1 MNRTELLAR
10 LADRS
15 VEWDVLVIG
24 GGATGLGIA
33 LDAASRGYRTALLEG
48 ADFAEGTSSRS
59 TKLIHGGVRY
69 LRGGEVGLVR
79 ESLRERGRLL
89 HNAAGLVKPLAFVV
103 PAYRWYERFF
113 YGVGLTLYDVLAGSL
128 GIESTGHLSAA
139 DSIREVPNLSN
150 DGLRGATQ
158 YWDGQ
163 FDDARLAIALAMTA
177 VKEGA
182 TVVNH
187 VKVEELIQESGKVS
201 GVAAVDQLDGTEYRV
216 RARVVINATGV
227 FSDSVRRMDNPD
239 AGDIMTTSQG
249 MHLVL
254 DREFLGGDTAVMIP
268 STDDGR
274 VLFAI
279 PWYNRV
285 ILGTTDTGGVAVDRH
300 PAPLDSEIDYLLEH
314 MGRYLV
320 KTPERSDIKAA
331 FAGLRP
337 LVRPRGD
344 SGATSKISRSH
355 QILVSEKGLLTV
367 AGGKWTTYRQMAEE
381 AVDKACT
388 LGGLGAQPCLTRD
401 LPLLHS
407 GPVKGDLLDAELPYT
422 LGDIDRGLKEEMA
435 MTLDDLLSR
444 RTRSLLLDSEAVV
457 RIAPLVAK
465 RMAEH
470 FDRDDHWVESEFS
483 RFRRIAAAYK
493 APTSQRPSSPESEGS

>member
-1 MNRTELLAR
+1 M
-10 LADRS
+10 
-15 VEWDVLVIG
+15 
-24 GGATGLGIA
+24 
-33 LDAASRGYRTALLEG
+33 
-48 ADFAEGTSSRS
+48 
-59 TKLIHGGVRY
+59 
-69 LRGGEVGLVR
+69 
-79 ESLRERGRLL
+79 
-89 HNAAGLVKPLAFVV
+89 
-103 PAYRWYERFF
+103 
-113 YGVGLTLYDVLAGSL
+113 
-128 GIESTGHLSAA
+128 SAA

-320 KTPERSDIKAA
+320 K
-331 FAGLRP
+331 
-337 LVRPRGD
+337 RGD

-457 RIAPLVAK
+457 RIA
-465 RMAEH
+465 
-470 FDRDDHWVESEFS
+470 
-483 RFRRIAAAYK
+483 RRE
-493 APTSQRPSSPESEGS
+493 TDGRTLRSG